1 MRERDL
7 VFELTGCLLRNT
19 AGFSVSPANV
29 ETTFQ
34 RQLTTSTSTPRFFS
48 INTALRPALRRCL
61 YTGLGS
67 VHASCVSVNTLPMAP
82 RTPSRTRTVHHT
94 GDEEA
99 PLLRRTSS
107 APTTAVW
114 MSVSMIVA
122 GALVL
127 AVGAA
132 PSVLK
137 TGIAL
142 VNGATYHPESAA
154 AEAAV
159 LDAEVM
165 RPDGGPGIKMTGD
178 RDPVGIE
185 DMDSLDET
193 IDAGTMETIDVVPAE
208 SAEERLEKQTEE
220 EAELRKEIEKLRKI
234 REGRK
239 HAERR

>member
-1 MRERDL
+1 M
-7 VFELTGCLLRNT
+7 G
-19 AGFSVSPANV
+19 
-29 ETTFQ
+29 
-34 RQLTTSTSTPRFFS
+34 
-48 INTALRPALRRCL
+48 
-61 YTGLGS
+61 
-67 VHASCVSVNTLPMAP
+67 
-82 RTPSRTRTVHHT
+82 
-94 GDEEA
+94 
-99 PLLRRTSS
+99 RRT
-107 APTTAVW
+107 T
-114 MSVSMIVA
+114 
-122 GALVL
+122 
-127 AVGAA
+127 
-132 PSVLK
+132 
-137 TGIAL
+137 
-142 VNGATYHPESAA
+142 ESAA